1 MGGKGK
7 KRREVERISERE
19 KRGREKE
26 GKRK

>member
-1 MGGKGK
+1 MGGRGK
-7 KRREVERISERE
+7 KRREVERISEEE